1 MISGLQDELHGLD
14 HEIERLRRRMW
25 AIEHGLEV
33 VADPEGELR
42 ALRQEFDAAG
52 RRFTQV
58 YRAWSRQHAAE

>member
-1 MISGLQDELHGLD
+1 VIAGLQDELHGLD

-42 ALRQEFDAAG
+42 ELREAFDGAG
-52 RRFTQV
+52 RRFTEV
-58 YRAWSRQHAAE
+58 YRAWSKQHGAE